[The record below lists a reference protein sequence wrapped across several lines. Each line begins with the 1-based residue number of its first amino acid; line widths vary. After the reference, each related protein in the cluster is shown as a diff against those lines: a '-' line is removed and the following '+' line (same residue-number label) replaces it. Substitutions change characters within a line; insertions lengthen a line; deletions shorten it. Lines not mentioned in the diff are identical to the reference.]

1 MTTTRRPVD
10 GDPRAGFTLLELLI
24 AITLL
29 GLLMAALFAGLQL
42 GARAW
47 ERGEERLDQSAR
59 LQVVQGF
66 LRDRLMQ
73 ANPLDGVEDG
83 TGRRRL
89 TFEGT
94 PEALRFVTV
103 MPEHLG
109 AGFTEFVL
117 TLVDQDDARHLI
129 VRWRPFEVSDP
140 IPATADA
147 GPQIKVLLEEIENL
161 QLSYYG
167 APGREL
173 PAAWYEQWLEAS
185 VMPELVRLRVS
196 FAPGDPRYW
205 PDLIVAPMTDAV
217 PPTF

>member
-1 MTTTRRPVD
+1 MTMRLPGD

-29 GLLMAALFAGLQL
+29 GLLMAALFGGLQL

-66 LRDRLMQ
+66 LRDRLTQ
-73 ANPLDGVEDG
+73 SSPLEVVEDG

-89 TFEGT
+89 MFEGT
-94 PEALRFVTV
+94 PEALRFVTL

-109 AGFTEFVL
+109 TGFAEFVL
-117 TLVDQDDARHLI
+117 TLVDQDDARHLA
-129 VRWRPFEVSDP
+129 VRWQPFEVP
-140 IPATADA
+140 GPMPATADA
-147 GPQIKVLLEEIENL
+147 EPQIKVLLEQVENL

-185 VMPELVRLRVS
+185 VMPDLVRLRVS
-196 FAPGDPRYW
+196 FPPGDPRYW
-205 PDLIVAPMTDAV
+205 PDLIVPPMTDAV

>member
-1 MTTTRRPVD
+1 MTIPPALD

-66 LRDRLMQ
+66 LRDRLTQ
-73 ANPLDGVEDG
+73 SYPLDVVEDG
-83 TGRRRL
+83 SRRRRL
-89 TFEGT
+89 MFEGT
-94 PEALRFVTV
+94 SGALRFVTL

-109 AGFTEFVL
+109 TGFAEFAV
-117 TLVDQDDARHLI
+117 TIGDQADARHLI
-129 VRWRPFEVSDP
+129 VRWRPFEVSGP
-140 IPATADA
+140 VPATAD
-147 GPQIKVLLEEIENL
+147 GEPQVKVLLAQIEDL

-167 APGREL
+167 APSREL
-173 PAAWYEQWLEAS
+173 PAAWYEQWLEAGN
-185 VMPELVRLRVS
+185 MPELVRIRVS
-196 FAPGDPRYW
+196 FAPGDRRHW
-205 PDLIVAPMTDAV
+205 PDLIVAPMTDAP

>member
-1 MTTTRRPVD
+1 MTIPPALD

-66 LRDRLMQ
+66 LRDRLTQ
-73 ANPLDGVEDG
+73 SYPLDVVEDG
-83 TGRRRL
+83 SRRRHL

-94 PEALRFVTV
+94 SEALRFVTL

-109 AGFTEFVL
+109 TGFAEFVL
-117 TLVDQDDARHLI
+117 AIGDQDDARHLI
-129 VRWRPFEVSDP
+129 VRWRPFEVSEP
-140 IPATADA
+140 VPATADA
-147 GPQIKVLLEEIENL
+147 EPQVKVLLEQIETL

-167 APGREL
+167 APSREL
-173 PAAWYEQWLEAS
+173 PATWYEQWREAS
-185 VMPELVRLRVS
+185 VMPDLVRLRIS
-196 FAPGDPRYW
+196 FPPGDRRAW
-205 PDLIVAPMTDAV
+205 PDLIVRPMTDAT

>member
-1 MTTTRRPVD
+1 MTSRLPID

-29 GLLMAALFAGLQL
+29 GLLMSALFAGLQL

-59 LQVVQGF
+59 LQVVQSF
-66 LRDRLMQ
+66 LRDRLVQ
-73 ANPLDGVEDG
+73 SYPLDVAEDG

-94 PEALRFVTV
+94 SEALRFVTL

-109 AGFTEFVL
+109 TGFAEFVL
-117 TLVDQDDARHLI
+117 TVVDQVDARHLI
-129 VRWRPFEVSDP
+129 VRWQPFEVSEP
-140 IPATADA
+140 VPATADA
-147 GPQIKVLLEEIENL
+147 EPQRKVLLERIENL

-167 APGREL
+167 ALRRDL
-173 PAAWYEQWLEAS
+173 PATWHKQWLEAS
-185 VMPELVRLRVS
+185 TMPELVRLQIS
-196 FAPGDPRYW
+196 FMPGDPRYW
-205 PDLIVAPMTDAV
+205 PDLIVRPMTSAA